1 MYIIIKDAKMQAVVR
16 SGEVNGMSKCILETG
31 RQAGREGE
39 TEGNRHTYRQTNRQ
53 TEKENRVIFLR
64 LVNQP

>member
-31 RQAGREGE
+31 RQAEKEKQREIDI
-39 TEGNRHTYRQTNRQ
+39 HIDRQTDRQ
-53 TEKENRVIFLR
+53 RRRIV
-64 LVNQP
+64 